1 MNILQFKKDLKNLSF
16 EEQTDIIKERIDEII
31 TTRELCFVRMED
43 CEGEIEDL
51 EEKIAMCDELIHLHH
66 IRQSNAPAMENAET

>member
-31 TTRELCFVRMED
+31 TIR
-43 CEGEIEDL
+43 DL